1 MVDGLNKYTETLPDY
16 FVLIIWLVIKDKM
29 KFKIEFKSV
38 SLSHLMGLV
47 SFKYTIQKK
56 GDFGEMWNIK
66 EVQAILISDL
76 LKLCIF
82 RYKKKNLILIKSIYA
97 VAKSKNLY
105 VLNPKKSHG
114 FYIDKYKKQ
123 EERDQIEEITAYG
136 LNAK

>member
-1 MVDGLNKYTETLPDY
+1 MLLVWPLIVQANSIQVGTSWCAELGGRGIKAKVMVDGLNKYTETLPDY

-56 GDFGEMWNIK
+56 GDFGEIWNIK

-82 RYKKKNLILIKSIYA
+82 RYKKKI
-97 VAKSKNLY
+97 
-105 VLNPKKSHG
+105 
-114 FYIDKYKKQ
+114 
-123 EERDQIEEITAYG
+123 
-136 LNAK
+136 